1 MKKTAKPVQSKRYFH
16 EVIEEEEKILNI
28 GLKMSRQHKK
38 ERLDREVKKTESE
51 RSTRRIGTYKRMKTF
66 NTKKVDWMKQP
77 MFFGEEPNTQRYR
90 STEVSY
96 IREVESTTVRFLLE
110 T

>member
-1 MKKTAKPVQSKRYFH
+1 MTKKIAKPVQSKKYFH

-51 RSTRRIGTYKRMKTF
+51 
-66 NTKKVDWMKQP
+66 KQ
-77 MFFGEEPNTQRYR
+77 EE
-90 STEVSY
+90 
-96 IREVESTTVRFLLE
+96 LE
-110 T
+110 PINE

>member
-38 ERLDREVKKTESE
+38 ERLDRETESE
-51 RSTRRIGTYKRMKTF
+51 KL
-66 NTKKVDWMKQP
+66 Q
-77 MFFGEEPNTQRYR
+77 EE
-90 STEVSY
+90 
-96 IREVESTTVRFLLE
+96 LE
-110 T
+110 PINE